1 MKQLTRTGLHS
12 HDWDTRASE
21 ALAEAKRSPPGS
33 KRIEAIKK
41 AGQLRVAADMKQFLT
56 PKEPDKLSKIP
67 ASAETPRRP
76 SSFEYSRLS
85 MLDQP
90 TDHSTYTKAELINL
104 RRTML
109 LYCRSFPP
117 GTERNQHWQIAQ
129 SLRRLFRN
137 KKWLDE
143 HTVEGAGP
151 T

>member
-1 MKQLTRTGLHS
+1 
-12 HDWDTRASE
+12 
-21 ALAEAKRSPPGS
+21 
-33 KRIEAIKK
+33 
-41 AGQLRVAADMKQFLT
+41 
-56 PKEPDKLSKIP
+56 
-67 ASAETPRRP
+67 
-76 SSFEYSRLS
+76 

-90 TDHSTYTKAELINL
+90 TDHSTYTKAELIGL

-117 GTERNQHWQIAQ
+117 GNQRNRHWQVAQ